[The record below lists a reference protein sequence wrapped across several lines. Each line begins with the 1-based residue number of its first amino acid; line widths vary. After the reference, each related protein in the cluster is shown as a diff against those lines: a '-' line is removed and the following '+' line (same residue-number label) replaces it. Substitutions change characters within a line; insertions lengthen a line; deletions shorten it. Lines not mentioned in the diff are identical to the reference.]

1 MGILKVHHIRLNCVI
16 SYHGD
21 HAISNNQNEFIFEER
36 NFVHSSGHVES
47 IRNAPRGSMYV

>member
-1 MGILKVHHIRLNCVI
+1 MQFQITKMSL
-16 SYHGD
+16 
-21 HAISNNQNEFIFEER
+21 FFEER